1 MKKVMMH
8 FSTETAYSD
17 SPSLSQE
24 GAINLQ
30 VHFLDEEG
38 LIQPERIKRMKRK
51 PGWWCED
58 GADGPVAR
66 GTNGFCGG
74 TRGEGRMKTAQTP
87 EWLESPRDGRVFP
100 GKSIWNESCC
110 CYRGSW

>member
-38 LIQPERIKRMKRK
+38 LIQPERIKRMKR
-51 PGWWCED
+51 
-58 GADGPVAR
+58 
-66 GTNGFCGG
+66 
-74 TRGEGRMKTAQTP
+74 
-87 EWLESPRDGRVFP
+87 
-100 GKSIWNESCC
+100 
-110 CYRGSW
+110 